1 MSLVKK
7 ILISVLVVILAV
19 VAFLFF
25 EYKKMYTPT
34 TGPMIS
40 SYADPTEALIVID
53 VQDDYTG
60 ISGRKEPIFKNVDNQ
75 IAKINKLIDKASS
88 SGMQVVYVR
97 HLFSNNFIT
106 RNIIGRSIEGLPG
119 TELDTR
125 IKVVSANDFTKK
137 ISDAFSNPKLSEF
150 LTAHHVKELYLT
162 GLDGVYCV
170 YKTAL
175 GGMNR
180 GYDVTVITDAVIS
193 SKKMEDVLKLYK
205 ENGVATITSDMLLV
219 K

>member
-1 MSLVKK
+1 
-7 ILISVLVVILAV
+7 
-19 VAFLFF
+19 
-25 EYKKMYTPT
+25 MYTPT
-34 TGPMIS
+34 IGPRIS
-40 SYADPTEALIVID
+40 SYADSTKALLIID
-53 VQDDYTG
+53 VQDDFTG
-60 ISGRKEPIFKNVDNQ
+60 MSGRKEPIFKNVDNQ

-88 SGMQVVYVR
+88 SEMQIVYVR

-119 TELDTR
+119 TELDAR
-125 IKVVSANDFTKK
+125 IKVVSANGFTKK
-137 ISDAFSNPKLSEF
+137 ISDAFSNWKLSEF

-180 GYDVTVITDAVIS
+180 GYQVTVVTDAVIS

-205 ENGVATITSDMLLV
+205 ENGVATITSDILLAQ
-219 K
+219 